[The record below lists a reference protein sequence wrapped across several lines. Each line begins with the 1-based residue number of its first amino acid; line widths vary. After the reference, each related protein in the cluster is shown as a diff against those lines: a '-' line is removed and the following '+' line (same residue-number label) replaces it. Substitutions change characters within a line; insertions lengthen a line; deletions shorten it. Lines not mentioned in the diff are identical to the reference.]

1 MPTPYRDTAETA
13 VTQAAEEN
21 MLPAV
26 RVPISD
32 VPELE
37 REIRSV
43 LAERSLTHEYDVDV
57 RGEIVAV
64 IPKEVGAGR

>member
-1 MPTPYRDTAETA
+1 MFYRDMAETV

-37 REIRSV
+37 RAIREA
-43 LAERSLTHEYDVDV
+43 LADRSLTDKYDVDV

-64 IPKEVGAGR
+64 VPRDLVG

>member
-1 MPTPYRDTAETA
+1 
-13 VTQAAEEN
+13 

-37 REIRSV
+37 REIRGV
-43 LAERSLTHEYDVDV
+43 LAQRSLTDEYDVDV

-64 IPKEVGAGR
+64 IPKDPGS

>member
-1 MPTPYRDTAETA
+1 MTYREMAESV

-37 REIRSV
+37 REIRAV
-43 LAERSLTHEYDVDV
+43 LAERSLTDAYDVDV

-64 IPKEVGAGR
+64 VASDLGS